1 MKSSGLFFRVMV
13 SALPT
18 IITNILYSDIIVP
31 SPRVHVG
38 QGFQHRHAV
47 IDAIN
52 VAIYFGI
59 VSIKGSE
66 TVNNTQHENYQHEL
80 IKMVLLSSY
89 ITFII
94 IVFLMR
100 L

>member
-1 MKSSGLFFRVMV
+1 M
-13 SALPT
+13 
-18 IITNILYSDIIVP
+18 P
-31 SPRVHVG
+31 SPRVHV

-47 IDAIN
+47 IDDID

-66 TVNNTQHENYQHEL
+66 TVNNIQHENYQHEL
-80 IKMVLLSSY
+80 IKIVLLSSY

>member
-1 MKSSGLFFRVMV
+1 M
-13 SALPT
+13 
-18 IITNILYSDIIVP
+18 P

-38 QGFQHRHAV
+38 QGFQHRHSV
-47 IDAIN
+47 IDDID

-66 TVNNTQHENYQHEL
+66 TVNNIQHENYQHEL
-80 IKMVLLSSY
+80 IKIVLLSSY

-94 IVFLMR
+94 IVFFNEIVIIIIVAALVK
-100 L
+100 